1 LYFDN
6 YIPLSSFIELVRFEN
21 EEMKHIKDY
30 VREIDERLGPS
41 LSGDLLIK
49 NLQDHYGKEYFY
61 NIKVTNYLYVNFLC
75 DYELDNDEFYKT
87 LLNFFNFKSKRIKNS
102 YSLEPQNSPSAD
114 DLVWKVNKG
123 ICYHI
128 TSKYKLDKIL
138 KTELTPKSVE
148 NIYDGRIY
156 VFSETNENK
165 VKEIASV
172 FLRLKYRLNNK
183 ENNNNLDKHP
193 VLIKIN
199 LNNKFIY
206 DTTKELVD
214 YPIFYYDTAFQGAK
228 AVYTERIIP
237 KECFETI
244 SELT

>member
-1 LYFDN
+1 
-6 YIPLSSFIELVRFEN
+6 
-21 EEMKHIKDY
+21 
-30 VREIDERLGPS
+30 
-41 LSGDLLIK
+41 
-49 NLQDHYGKEYFY
+49 
-61 NIKVTNYLYVNFLC
+61 VNFLC
-75 DYELDNDEFYKT
+75 DYELDNDKFYKS

-102 YSLEPQNSPSAD
+102 YSLEPQNSSSAD

-138 KTELTPKSVE
+138 KNGLTPKSVE

-156 VFSETNENK
+156 VFSETDEDK
-165 VKEIASV
+165 VKKIASV
-172 FLRLKYRLNNK
+172 FLRLKYRLDNK

-199 LNNKFIY
+199 LGNKFQY

-214 YPIFYYDTAFQGAK
+214 YPIFHYDTALQGAK
-228 AVYTERIIP
+228 VVYTERIIP
-237 KECFETI
+237 KECFEMI